1 MVQTSGVL
9 YYWILQ
15 RDEMLRRSHGENGRK
30 LEQMSDAD
38 KRCLPI
44 ELGLARTGGKTCLLA
59 AESWRRLENKRSGR
73 TRRAIRTKIPFFKLL
88 KVER

>member
-38 KRCLPI
+38 KICLPI
-44 ELGLARTGGKTCLLA
+44 ELGLARTERKTCLLA
-59 AESWRRLENKRSGR
+59 AESWRRDSR
-73 TRRAIRTKIPFFKLL
+73 TREAG
-88 KVER
+88 ERGEL